1 MSHKDGRIEGLMD
14 EKDTLTKGR
23 GARKTIDMAYV
34 YEQIALGRTVTSI
47 AKELGVS
54 RRTIYR
60 HHERNKEKKDG
71 MDEKK

>member
-1 MSHKDGRIEGLMD
+1 MD
-14 EKDTLTKGR
+14 KKDTLTNGR
-23 GARKTIDMAYV
+23 GARKMIDMAYV

-47 AKELGVS
+47 AKEIGVS

-60 HHERNKEKKDG
+60 HHERIKDKMDG